1 MTTRIYIRGNV
12 GQRGSLR
19 VFDDDTGTELCDVA
33 KITIVAMA
41 GVVQAELVRL
51 NNPNT
56 VAHVVPGPPHPDAG
70 KVAYQVTIDADK
82 RHPTCDTVHRAKVQE
97 RTVGDDG
104 RLQPKG
110 QTVSVHNAV
119 SDQDVARA
127 INPRDVLERSA
138 DRALSATIRQAI
150 TAPLLVKLLGPRTGG
165 VVSSKPSPFNHTPY
179 PGGKPAK
186 KDPRPTC
193 DECFGTG
200 LTGGFMHP
208 CSKGCTP

>member
-12 GQRGSLR
+12 GQRGDLR
-19 VFDDDTGTELCDVA
+19 VFDDDTGVELDDVA
-33 KITIVAMA
+33 KLTLVATA

-70 KVAYQVTIDADK
+70 KVAYQVTIDANK
-82 RHPTCDTVHRAKVQE
+82 RYPTCDTVHHAKVEE
-97 RTVGDDG
+97 RTIGEDG
-104 RLQPKG
+104 RIKPRG
-110 QTVSVHNAV
+110 STTSVHHSV
-119 SDQDVARA
+119 SDQEVAQA
-127 INPRDVLERSA
+127 VNPRDVLERSA
-138 DRALSATIRQAI
+138 EQVLTTTIRQAI
-150 TAPLLVKLLGPRTGG
+150 IAPLLIKLLGPRTGG
-165 VVSSKPSPFNHTPY
+165 VVSSKPFVAPLPKDMFT
-179 PGGKPAK
+179 KPK